1 MRKKRKGRYKAGSY
15 EGDSD
20 FVTGI
25 AVRLKWEGF
34 FVTITNTSKSFVY
47 MAHCSFF
54 QELYNGWT
62 IVEGSITA
70 FFCAGSIADEI
81 MANGD
86 IPVTID
92 AIERCTGLLLP
103 DALAESNIIAKR
115 NTNANISDCNIVVA
129 PA

>member
-1 MRKKRKGRYKAGSY
+1 M
-15 EGDSD
+15 
-20 FVTGI
+20 
-25 AVRLKWEGF
+25 
-34 FVTITNTSKSFVY
+34 TITNTSKAFVY